1 MVKLKGADRKQE
13 YGEKNINKLNHRLTF
28 IIIVPQIQISLELQ
42 EGIHLGGSIFLP
54 PGPLNT

>member
-13 YGEKNINKLNHRLTF
+13 YGEKNINKLNHRLTLFTF

-42 EGIHLGGSIFLP
+42 EGIHLGGPYFYLP
-54 PGPLNT
+54 AP